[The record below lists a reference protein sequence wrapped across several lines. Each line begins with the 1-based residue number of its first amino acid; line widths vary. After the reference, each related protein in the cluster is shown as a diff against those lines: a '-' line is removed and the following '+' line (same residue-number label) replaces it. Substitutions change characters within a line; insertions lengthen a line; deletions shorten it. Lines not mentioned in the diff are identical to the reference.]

1 MRALVG
7 IGAWGAPDLTARVF
21 GIDPARSDRFV
32 TRLFGARE
40 IALAVALLSARP
52 ETLASV
58 ALTGAL
64 IDSADA
70 LQGFDERRRG
80 NLGNQ
85 ATLLGPCGAVLFAVT
100 GAVVAR
106 SSGSWVT
113 NDPGLRRGSAAHS
126 NSAAESATGR
136 GNSRR
141 DRVVAR
147 RIPAPR
153 NSPSGDSRRSG
164 RADRDDHQF
173 FEDKDALFQALARLY
188 IDAMP
193 TVIDEAFERTA
204 ATWSAAVDRI
214 VDAYAQMIRDETCTE
229 KPVALGLAQ

>member
-1 MRALVG
+1 MTRTRLFLGTMRALVG

-106 SSGSWVT
+106 SSV
-113 NDPGLRRGSAAHS
+113 PG
-126 NSAAESATGR
+126 
-136 GNSRR
+136 
-141 DRVVAR
+141 
-147 RIPAPR
+147 
-153 NSPSGDSRRSG
+153 
-164 RADRDDHQF
+164 
-173 FEDKDALFQALARLY
+173 
-188 IDAMP
+188 
-193 TVIDEAFERTA
+193 
-204 ATWSAAVDRI
+204 
-214 VDAYAQMIRDETCTE
+214 
-229 KPVALGLAQ
+229 